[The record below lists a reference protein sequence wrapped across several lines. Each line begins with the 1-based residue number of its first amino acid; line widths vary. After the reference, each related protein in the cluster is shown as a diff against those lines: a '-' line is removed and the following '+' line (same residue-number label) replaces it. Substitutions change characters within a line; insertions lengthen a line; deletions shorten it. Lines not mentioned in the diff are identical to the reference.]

1 MRNGARLDLSWPD
14 SDADLAVAALPACQ
28 LAGRAAATCCCFGSS
43 TQKRLQRT
51 HIGQSSQDGN
61 QPSYRE
67 STVQSED
74 WAEDS
79 CYLASKRT
87 PLLPPQSHWSSGGPL
102 SPVRN
107 TRVSLA
113 TFDSSSCAS
122 NFPAAVSSSLPP
134 KHKPDSDG
142 AQASQVQERGTAE
155 GLAHI
160 SESPSGPI
168 PLLPSNSFPCTTG
181 TCMCDHATY
190 TTNFSLCCVAFWMKF
205 APNSA

>member
-67 STVQSED
+67 SIVQSED

-79 CYLASKRT
+79 CYLVSKRT

-142 AQASQVQERGTAE
+142 AQSKCRNEEQQRALLTSANPQADRFRSCLQT
-155 GLAHI
+155 
-160 SESPSGPI
+160 PS
-168 PLLPSNSFPCTTG
+168 
-181 TCMCDHATY
+181 HARQGRACVTMRR
-190 TTNFSLCCVAFWMKF
+190 TRRTSLCAASRFG
-205 APNSA
+205 

>member
-67 STVQSED
+67 SIVQSED

-87 PLLPPQSHWSSGGPL
+87 PLLPPIALVLRRSVVTSEKHQSVAGDFRFLQLRQQLASGCVQL
-102 SPVRN
+102 
-107 TRVSLA
+107 
-113 TFDSSSCAS
+113 
-122 NFPAAVSSSLPP
+122 PAA
-134 KHKPDSDG
+134 K
-142 AQASQVQERGTAE
+142 AQTRFRRSAKQVQERAAE

-190 TTNFSLCCVAFWMKF
+190 TKNFSLCCVAFRMKF

>member
-67 STVQSED
+67 SIVQSED

-79 CYLASKRT
+79 CYLVSKRT

-142 AQASQVQERGTAE
+142 AQASAGTRNSRGPCSHQRIPKRTDSA
-155 GLAHI
+155 LAFK
-160 SESPSGPI
+160 
-168 PLLPSNSFPCTTG
+168 LLP
-181 TCMCDHATY
+181 MHDRDVH
-190 TTNFSLCCVAFWMKF
+190 V
-205 APNSA
+205 